1 MASQLES
8 ILDRIHAVNLE
19 IKTVYSGFDL
29 KPSRYY
35 PRADKLNIA
44 SLPIITPVMVSA
56 TLNNETYGSN
66 ELTAIWTIQ
75 NILFVDNWMAG
86 SGPADVQDSAEKCID
101 HIIDEYWRRPRLEL
115 LSANVAL
122 GQARGAFDCIMT
134 DARLTQVSSL
144 EVEPN
149 SNLAVVRFTHLIEST
164 DDFERL

>member
-56 TLNNETYGSN
+56 TLNNESYGSN

-75 NILFVDNWMAG
+75 NILFVDSWTAG
-86 SGPADVQDSAEKCID
+86 SGPDDAQDNAEKCID

-115 LSANVAL
+115 EAS
-122 GQARGAFDCIMT
+122 GAFDCIMA
-134 DARLTQVSSL
+134 DARLTQVSSI
-144 EVEPN
+144 EVETT
-149 SNLAVVRFTHLIEST
+149 SNIAVVRFTHLIEST
-164 DDFERL
+164 DDFERI